1 MKIGIILGTFDPIH
15 MSHTLL
21 ASTIL
26 NLKLVDKVYF
36 VPTVQ
41 NPWKVNHPIASFD
54 ERCSMIKKSVEG
66 INKIYPKSVFVED
79 IESSLMPPY
88 YSYKTL
94 DVLYEKYDGDK
105 NDIYIIGGAD
115 VINSVSGWLNF
126 EKSIKNRFKFIGF
139 TRGNEKITNIVRKII
154 KSIKIN

>member
-41 NPWKVNHPIASFD
+41 NPWKINHPIASCLFH
-54 ERCSMIKKSVEG
+54 
-66 INKIYPKSVFVED
+66 
-79 IESSLMPPY
+79 L
-88 YSYKTL
+88 YSKENS
-94 DVLYEKYDGDK
+94 DVAST
-105 NDIYIIGGAD
+105 AD
-115 VINSVSGWLNF
+115 
-126 EKSIKNRFKFIGF
+126 
-139 TRGNEKITNIVRKII
+139 
-154 KSIKIN
+154 

>member
-1 MKIGIILGTFDPIH
+1 MKIGIIMGTLDPIH

-41 NPWKVNHPIASFD
+41 NPWKINHPIASFD

-66 INKIYPKSVFVED
+66 INKIYPKVC
-79 IESSLMPPY
+79 LL
-88 YSYKTL
+88 KT
-94 DVLYEKYDGDK
+94 
-105 NDIYIIGGAD
+105 
-115 VINSVSGWLNF
+115 
-126 EKSIKNRFKFIGF
+126 
-139 TRGNEKITNIVRKII
+139 
-154 KSIKIN
+154 